1 VNDVAKQTMGLLR
14 KVAEFFEELPED
26 QLADLVEGRAR
37 LTYIPWGASEP
48 VRPAPPRKRTA
59 APRANTS
66 TADMPAI
73 RAALDAATSPEE
85 GRALLRGLPT
95 VADVRAVATA
105 LGIGGISRTAKNP
118 LIEQIVDFA
127 IGARLNS
134 AAIRI
139 L

>member
-14 KVAEFFEELPED
+14 RVGEFLEELPED

-37 LTYIPWGASEP
+37 LTYIPWGATEP
-48 VRPAPPRKRTA
+48 ARPAAARKRAA
-59 APRANTS
+59 APRAS
-66 TADMPAI
+66 KATADVPAI
-73 RAALDAATSPEE
+73 CATLEAATSREE
-85 GRALLRGLPT
+85 GRATLRALPR
-95 VADVRAVATA
+95 VDDVRAVATG
-105 LGIGGISRTAKNP
+105 LGMSGISKTPKDT

-134 AAIRI
+134 AAIRV